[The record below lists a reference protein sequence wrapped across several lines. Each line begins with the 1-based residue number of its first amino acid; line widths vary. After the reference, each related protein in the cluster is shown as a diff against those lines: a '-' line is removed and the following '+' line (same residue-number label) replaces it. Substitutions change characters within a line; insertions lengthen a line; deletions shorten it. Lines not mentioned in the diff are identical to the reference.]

1 MCSGLLVTLSCFIHF
16 RVIFLFHKNTNK
28 AIKAKVKPPRLDG
41 GKVGVFASR
50 SPHRPNPIGLTLA
63 KLDGIIGNT
72 LLLSAIDLLH
82 GTPVLDI
89 KPYVP
94 DYDQPLAVNNK
105 GKLESESSDVTLSN
119 NQDVLQMQET
129 VNELSLNSVYEEVN
143 QWHETP
149 NLENLESK
157 AGSTNIA
164 EWIRNPPI
172 KELNVKFSVD
182 AVAQINHF
190 HGNLSSEEDSQ
201 SGEFAGDANN
211 PLYIERCNCTSK
223 PEELLKSFTCERNC
237 KNRTGSDSIVCLTER
252 DCSNIDEIS
261 LDEKGIELIN
271 NSKDNVLEG
280 AFTAPSPV
288 VSENDNE
295 IVQGKV
301 GKTSTPLCHG
311 EGQQSLGPCIYHL
324 KMLSSP
330 EEAKQAITDI
340 LKADPRS
347 VYRRNHCQDQ
357 LYRFSI
363 DRMNITCKFEDSS
376 VEVLQIEPVYFRELD
391 RNYHD

>member
-1 MCSGLLVTLSCFIHF
+1 M
-16 RVIFLFHKNTNK
+16 
-28 AIKAKVKPPRLDG
+28 
-41 GKVGVFASR
+41 FASR

-94 DYDQPLAVNNK
+94 EYDQPLAVDSK
-105 GKLESESSDVTLSN
+105 GKLESESSNVTLSN
-119 NQDVLQMQET
+119 NQHVLQMQET
-129 VNELSLNSVYEEVN
+129 VNEEVN
-143 QWHETP
+143 QWHEAP
-149 NLENLESK
+149 NLENLEPK
-157 AGSTNIA
+157 ARSTNIA
-164 EWIRNPPI
+164 EWIRNPPV
-172 KELNVKFSVD
+172 KELNVKFSVE
-182 AVAQINHF
+182 AVAQVNHF
-190 HGNLSSEEDSQ
+190 HGNLSLEEDSQ
-201 SGEFAGDANN
+201 SDKLAGDANN
-211 PLYIERCNCTSK
+211 PVYLQRCNCASK
-223 PEELLKSFTCERNC
+223 PEELLKSFTCKRNC
-237 KNRTGSDSIVCLTER
+237 KNGTGSDSIVSSTER

-261 LDEKGIELIN
+261 SDEKGIELIN
-271 NSKDNVLEG
+271 NSKDDVLERV
-280 AFTAPSPV
+280 FTAPGPV

-295 IVQGKV
+295 TVQEKV
-301 GKTSTPLCHG
+301 GETSTPLCHG
-311 EGQQSLGPCIYHL
+311 EVQQSLVPCIYQL

-363 DRMNITCKFEDSS
+363 DTMNITCKFEDSS

-391 RNYHD
+391 RNYHY

>member
-1 MCSGLLVTLSCFIHF
+1 MFCFVHF

-89 KPYVP
+89 KPYIP
-94 DYDQPLAVNNK
+94 DYDQPLAVDSK
-105 GKLESESSDVTLSN
+105 GNLESESSTVTLSS

-129 VNELSLNSVYEEVN
+129 VNELSLNSVYEDLN

-157 AGSTNIA
+157 ATSTNIA
-164 EWIRNPPI
+164 EWIRSPPI
-172 KELNVKFSVD
+172 KELNVKFSVE
-182 AVAQINHF
+182 AVAQVNYF
-190 HGNLSSEEDSQ
+190 HGNLAQEEDSQ
-201 SGEFAGDANN
+201 SDELAGDANN
-211 PLYIERCNCTSK
+211 PVYLQRCNCTSK
-223 PEELLKSFTCERNC
+223 PEELLKSFTCKRNC
-237 KNRTGSDSIVCLTER
+237 KNGTGSDSIVCSTER

-261 LDEKGIELIN
+261 SHEKGIELIN
-271 NSKDNVLEG
+271 NSKDDVLERV
-280 AFTAPSPV
+280 FTAPSRV

-295 IVQGKV
+295 TLQEKV
-301 GKTSTPLCHG
+301 GETSTPLCHG
-311 EGQQSLGPCIYHL
+311 EVQQSLGLCIYQL

-363 DRMNITCKFEDSS
+363 DTMNITCKFEGSS

-391 RNYHD
+391 RNYRD

>member
-1 MCSGLLVTLSCFIHF
+1 MFCFVHF

-94 DYDQPLAVNNK
+94 EYDQPLAVDSK
-105 GKLESESSDVTLSN
+105 GKVESESSNVTLSSS
-119 NQDVLQMQET
+119 QDVLQMQET

-157 AGSTNIA
+157 ATSTNIA
-164 EWIRNPPI
+164 EWIRNPPV
-172 KELNVKFSVD
+172 KELNVKFSVE
-182 AVAQINHF
+182 AVAQVNHF
-190 HGNLSSEEDSQ
+190 HGNLSQGEDSQ
-201 SGEFAGDANN
+201 SDELAGDANN
-211 PLYIERCNCTSK
+211 PVYLQRCNCASK
-223 PEELLKSFTCERNC
+223 PEQLLKSFSCKRNC
-237 KNRTGSDSIVCLTER
+237 KNETGSDSIVCLTER
-252 DCSNIDEIS
+252 DCSNIDDIS
-261 LDEKGIELIN
+261 SDEKNSEVIN
-271 NSKDNVLEG
+271 NSKDDVLERV
-280 AFTAPSPV
+280 FIAPSPV

-295 IVQGKV
+295 TVQEKV
-301 GKTSTPLCHG
+301 GETSTPLCHG
-311 EGQQSLGPCIYHL
+311 EVQQSLGPCIYQL

-363 DRMNITCKFEDSS
+363 DTMNITCKFEDSS

-391 RNYHD
+391 RNYRD

>member
-1 MCSGLLVTLSCFIHF
+1 M
-16 RVIFLFHKNTNK
+16 FHKNTNK

-94 DYDQPLAVNNK
+94 EYDQPLAVDSK
-105 GKLESESSDVTLSN
+105 GKVESESSNVTLSSS
-119 NQDVLQMQET
+119 QDVLQMQET

-157 AGSTNIA
+157 ATSTNIA
-164 EWIRNPPI
+164 EWIRNPPV
-172 KELNVKFSVD
+172 KELNVKFSVE
-182 AVAQINHF
+182 AVAQVNHF
-190 HGNLSSEEDSQ
+190 HGNLSQGEDSQ
-201 SGEFAGDANN
+201 SDELTEDANS
-211 PLYIERCNCTSK
+211 PVYLQRCNCTSK
-223 PEELLKSFTCERNC
+223 PEELLKSFTCKRNC
-237 KNRTGSDSIVCLTER
+237 KNETGSDSIVCSTER
-252 DCSNIDEIS
+252 DCSNIDEK
-261 LDEKGIELIN
+261 DTEVIN
-271 NSKDNVLEG
+271 NSKDDVLERV
-280 AFTAPSPV
+280 FTAPSPV

-295 IVQGKV
+295 TVQEKV
-301 GKTSTPLCHG
+301 GETSAPLFHG
-311 EGQQSLGPCIYHL
+311 EVQQSLGPCIYQL

-363 DRMNITCKFEDSS
+363 DTMNITCKFEDSS

-391 RNYHD
+391 RNYRD

>member
-1 MCSGLLVTLSCFIHF
+1 MFCFVHF

-63 KLDGIIGNT
+63 KLNGIIGNT

-94 DYDQPLAVNNK
+94 DYDQPLAVDSK
-105 GKLESESSDVTLSN
+105 GKVESESSTFSN

-129 VNELSLNSVYEEVN
+129 VNELSPNSVFEEVN

-157 AGSTNIA
+157 ARSTNIA
-164 EWIRNPPI
+164 EWIRNPPV
-172 KELNVKFSVD
+172 KELNVKFSVE
-182 AVAQINHF
+182 AVAQVNHF
-190 HGNLSSEEDSQ
+190 HGNLSQEEDSQ
-201 SGEFAGDANN
+201 SDELAGDANN
-211 PLYIERCNCTSK
+211 PVYLQRCNCTSK
-223 PEELLKSFTCERNC
+223 PEELLQSFDCKKNC
-237 KNRTGSDSIVCLTER
+237 KNGTGSDSIVYSTER

-261 LDEKGIELIN
+261 SDEKDTEVIN
-271 NSKDNVLEG
+271 NSKDDVLERV
-280 AFTAPSPV
+280 FTASSPV

-295 IVQGKV
+295 TVQEKV
-301 GKTSTPLCHG
+301 GETSTPLCHG
-311 EGQQSLGPCIYHL
+311 EVPQPLGPCIYQL

-363 DRMNITCKFEDSS
+363 DTMNITCKFEDSS
-376 VEVLQIEPVYFRELD
+376 VEVLQIEPVYFREQD
-391 RNYHD
+391 KNYRD